1 MAIGSG
7 IEWTEAT
14 WNPTSGCTKIS
25 PGCKN
30 CYAET
35 LTKRLKAMGQQKYKK
50 GFQYVEHPSDVELP
64 LTWKKP
70 KKIFVNSMS
79 DLFHEKSSFEFTG
92 KCFSTMI
99 QADHHDYQILTKR
112 PKRMAE
118 FSELFFEYFG
128 HKIPNFMW
136 MGVSIE
142 NKNYVSRINDLRK
155 VKCHT
160 RFISFEPLLDS
171 VGKVNLRGINWV
183 IIGGESGHYY
193 RPVEKIWIEEII
205 KQCKDQGVA
214 VFFKQWGGFRP
225 KAGGRTINRKKYSEY
240 PEIKKRNSLK
250 RIYFDEIEFATIC
263 LMNEVQKKKKA
274 QIPTIRQIN
283 KKL

>member
-1 MAIGSG
+1 MAIDSG

-64 LTWKKP
+64 LRWKKP

-79 DLFHEKSSFEFTG
+79 DLFHEKSTFEFTG
-92 KCFSTMI
+92 KCFSTML

-118 FSELFFEYFG
+118 FSELFFKYFG

-136 MGVSIE
+136 MGTSIE
-142 NKNYVSRINDLRK
+142 SKNYVSRINDLRK

-171 VGKVNLRGINWV
+171 VGKVNLQGINWA
-183 IIGGESGHYY
+183 IIGGESGHHY
-193 RPVEKIWIEEII
+193 RTVEKKWIEEII
-205 KQCKDQGVA
+205 KQCKAQRVA

-225 KAGGRTINRKKYSEY
+225 KSGGRTINGRKYSEY
-240 PEIKKRNSLK
+240 PKIKKRNSLK
-250 RIYFDEIEFATIC
+250 KIHFDQMAFAEIC
-263 LMNEVQKKKKA
+263 LINEIKKKNEN
-274 QIPTIRQIN
+274 QIAMTR
-283 KKL
+283 

>member
-1 MAIGSG
+1 MAIGSE

-35 LTKRLKAMGQQKYKK
+35 MTKRLKAMGQQKYKK
-50 GFQYVEHPSDVELP
+50 GFQYVEHSSDVDLP
-64 LTWKKP
+64 LTWKTP

-79 DLFHEKSSFEFTG
+79 DLFHENSLFEFTG
-92 KCFSTMI
+92 KCFATMI

-118 FSELFFEYFG
+118 FSELFFKYFG

-136 MGVSIE
+136 MGTSIE
-142 NKNYVSRINDLRK
+142 NQQYVSRINDLRK

-160 RFISFEPLLDS
+160 RFISFEPLIGS
-171 VGKVNLRGINWV
+171 VGKLNLRSINWA
-183 IIGGESGHYY
+183 IIGGESGHHY
-193 RPVEKIWIEEII
+193 RSVEKEWIEEII
-205 KQCKDQGVA
+205 EQCKDQGVA

-225 KAGGRTINRKKYSEY
+225 KAGGRTINRRKYSEY
-240 PEIKKRNSLK
+240 PEINKRNSLK
-250 RIYFDEIEFATIC
+250 NIHFDESAFAELC
-263 LMNEVQKKKKA
+263 LIHESNKRKEKKVLTA
-274 QIPTIRQIN
+274 M
-283 KKL
+283 

>member
-1 MAIGSG
+1 MTIGSE

-50 GFQYVEHPSDVELP
+50 GFQYIEHPSDVELP

-79 DLFHEKSSFEFTG
+79 DLFHEKSTFEFTG

-99 QADHHDYQILTKR
+99 QADRHDYQILTKR

-118 FSELFFEYFG
+118 FSELFFKYFG

-136 MGVSIE
+136 MGTSIE
-142 NKNYVSRINDLRK
+142 SRNYVSRINDLHK

-171 VGKVNLRGINWV
+171 VGKVNLRGIDWA
-183 IIGGESGHYY
+183 IIGEESGHHY
-193 RPVEKIWIEEII
+193 RPVEKKWIEEII
-205 KQCKDQGVA
+205 EQCKDQGVA
-214 VFFKQWGGFRP
+214 VFFKQWRGFRP
-225 KAGGRTINRKKYSEY
+225 KAGGRTVNGSKYSEY

-250 RIYFDEIEFATIC
+250 KIHFDEKAFAEIC
-263 LMNEVQKKKKA
+263 LMHEVQKRKEKRITA
-274 QIPTIRQIN
+274 TR
-283 KKL
+283 